1 MSGEVFDEV
10 KKIFEEIGI
19 QIVHDRSLDKSV
31 YTLAGI
37 CSFREVTMGVT
48 IVHHQNILYWP
59 HFSRLWIDGLVVP
72 MEKMPAAYELIN
84 RINSIL
90 LYDHFKIDPESGEV
104 KLYAGFYS
112 GMINSGEG
120 DDEET
125 DEMPAAKEFSDGM
138 FVGYSFSHL
147 RMLIFQMIDH
157 FSLISPLFETLIKTD
172 KLPCEIFAEFRE
184 KVPKK
189 CKTTKKEYLN

>member
-1 MSGEVFDEV
+1 MSGEVFDKV
-10 KKIFEEIGI
+10 KILFEEIGI
-19 QIVHDRSLDKSV
+19 QIVDHGSPDKSV
-31 YTLAGI
+31 YTLTGI
-37 CSFREVTMGVT
+37 CSFRKVTMGVT
-48 IVHHQNILYWP
+48 IIHHQNILYWP

-72 MEKMPAAYELIN
+72 EEKLPVAYELVN

-90 LYDHFKIDPESGEV
+90 LYDHFKIEPESGEV

-120 DDEET
+120 DGEEI
-125 DEMPAAKEFSDGM
+125 DEMLDAKEFSDGM
-138 FVGYSFSHL
+138 VGYSFSHL
-147 RMLIFQMIDH
+147 RMLICQMIDH
-157 FSLISPLFETLIKTD
+157 FSLISPLFETLIKTN

-189 CKTTKKEYLN
+189 YKKI

>member
-1 MSGEVFDEV
+1 MSGEVFDKV
-10 KKIFEEIGI
+10 KIFFEEIGI
-19 QIVHDRSLDKSV
+19 QIVDDGSPDKSV
-31 YTLAGI
+31 YTLTGI
-37 CSFREVTMGVT
+37 CSLRKVTMGVT
-48 IVHHQNILYWP
+48 IIHHQNILYWP

-72 MEKMPAAYELIN
+72 EEKLPVAYELVN

-120 DDEET
+120 DGEET
-125 DEMPAAKEFSDGM
+125 DEMLDAKEFSDGM
-138 FVGYSFSHL
+138 VSYSFSHL
-147 RMLIFQMIDH
+147 RMLICQMIDH
-157 FSLISPLFETLIKTD
+157 FSLISPLFETLIKTN

-189 CKTTKKEYLN
+189 CKTI